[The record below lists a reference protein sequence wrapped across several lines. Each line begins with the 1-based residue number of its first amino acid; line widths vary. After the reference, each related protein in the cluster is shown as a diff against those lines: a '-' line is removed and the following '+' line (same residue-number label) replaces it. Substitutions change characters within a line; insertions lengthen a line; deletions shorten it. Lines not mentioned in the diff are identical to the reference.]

1 MKLSFLLLKNII
13 NVGSPV
19 WFINFDLTKEEIIKN
34 NAFKSGEFYV
44 TRRWIRGLI
53 SNFFIITKAYRQYL
67 LKKDFMD
74 NNKVKELYKKWIL
87 TRFTWPRA
95 VFISN
100 AKSVLIV
107 SKETS
112 SACISSI
119 ALVDTNVKTF
129 VYNIPI
135 GCNDDSLESIGFM
148 NSIISQYILRFKY
161 KKVLIWYYF
170 NRNIKKTKTILDWL
184 QSLVKLKKK
193 INYRININDIE
204 IPNSVNYYSKI
215 KKGLNFFFGRSY
227 TSRLYLK
234 KKEKKNDNI
243 FLDLFYDV
251 NKIFL
256 YNRFKVLNY
265 AVLSYKYKIKFKR
278 YKYLNKIEGLSSFKS
293 FINNFVKLNG
303 FINKKKR
310 IKIKKRIKM
319 ARKYVTK
326 GFKLFFVFIFFY
338 YLNKFNII
346 IDTYKQRF
354 NLASLFQIYKNTKK
368 KRFKYKY
375 RKNKLYLSKYK
386 YNYIFKY
393 KSKKIYKKKKSR
405 KFGFLHDSFDI
416 LKKTKFSISFLFFY
430 WKYFIIFLGLKVRNQ
445 NNSYNNY
452 KKFQLRLKKKI

>member
-1 MKLSFLLLKNII
+1 
-13 NVGSPV
+13 
-19 WFINFDLTKEEIIKN
+19 
-34 NAFKSGEFYV
+34 
-44 TRRWIRGLI
+44 
-53 SNFFIITKAYRQYL
+53 
-67 LKKDFMD
+67 
-74 NNKVKELYKKWIL
+74 
-87 TRFTWPRA
+87 
-95 VFISN
+95 
-100 AKSVLIV
+100 LIV

-430 WKYFIIFLGLKVRNQ
+430 
-445 NNSYNNY
+445 
-452 KKFQLRLKKKI
+452 